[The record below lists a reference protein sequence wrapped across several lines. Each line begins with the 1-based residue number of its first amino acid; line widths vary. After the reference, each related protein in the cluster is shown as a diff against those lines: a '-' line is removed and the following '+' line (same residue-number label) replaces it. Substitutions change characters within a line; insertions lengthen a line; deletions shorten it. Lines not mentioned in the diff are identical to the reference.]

1 MTTTREQ
8 QQDQS
13 GDGSFVRGALMALLS
28 LTLLTVAMGG
38 LYAQGDDAPRA
49 AIATTTR

>member
-1 MTTTREQ
+1 M
-8 QQDQS
+8 
-13 GDGSFVRGALMALLS
+13 RGALMALLS

-49 AIATTTR
+49 AIATPTR